1 MERHEQASSYAWPN
15 VNKTDVASFSVGPR
29 DALARVTD
37 RGTCI
42 MFWVCVVALGE
53 ASDGSDMYLERGLVR
68 RRQTRLNE
76 CWGNE
81 HGVDIARF
89 SS

>member
-29 DALARVTD
+29 DALARVAD
-37 RGTCI
+37 RGTRI
-42 MFWVCVVALGE
+42 MFWGCAV
-53 ASDGSDMYLERGLVR
+53 SDGSDMYLERGLVR